1 MRDINFFSVYS
12 DKSSVAY
19 KRKHMMEIGI
29 IIILVIAL
37 IYAGLFFWKM
47 SMERETQQIN
57 EFLMSEEAQKSIAEY
72 NLQSAKLEAIQNYNA
87 AADNLIGGLDKAHN
101 LSSEK
106 LDIISRALPVSAKV
120 KTLSYSDGDISM
132 SIQAPS
138 LAVAA
143 QTQVR
148 LEDTKIF
155 QKVDLLNAVSAEGGG
170 YNFSINAVLKVGEIK

>member
-72 NLQSAKLEAIQNYNA
+72 NLQAAILEAIQNYNA
-87 AADNLIGGLDKAHN
+87 AAENLIGSMDKTYK
-101 LSSEK
+101 LTSEK
-106 LDIISRALPVSAKV
+106 LDIISKAMPINAKV
-120 KTLSYSDGDISM
+120 KNISYANGELNLSFTT
-132 SIQAPS
+132 PS
-138 LAVAA
+138 LATAA

-148 LEDTKIF
+148 LKDTKLF
-155 QKVDLLNAVSAEGGG
+155 QSVELLGAASEEAGG
-170 YNFSINAVLKVGEIK
+170 YNSTIHCVMKAGDVE